1 MRNGLG
7 VGESNQH
14 FHRCSEI
21 CLCTAGFSF
30 AKVCRARMPHHKFIF
45 VVEGEY
51 VDLKAVTRY
60 FPRGMLSSPEVRLI
74 TY

>member
-1 MRNGLG
+1 
-7 VGESNQH
+7 
-14 FHRCSEI
+14 
-21 CLCTAGFSF
+21 
-30 AKVCRARMPHHKFIF
+30 MPHHKFIF

-60 FPRGMLSSPEVRLI
+60 FPRGMLSSEVRLI

>member
-1 MRNGLG
+1 
-7 VGESNQH
+7 
-14 FHRCSEI
+14 
-21 CLCTAGFSF
+21 
-30 AKVCRARMPHHKFIF
+30 MPHHKFLF

-51 VDLKAVTRY
+51 VDLKPVTQCY